1 MSQVLWTRELAI
13 DPAGKETLVIHC
25 SDWRFVEVTHAFL
38 REYLKVAS
46 YDLVAVPGAVHFLVS
61 HLFPKYSWVA
71 RHWLKFLLKHHGTKR
86 VIAFSHEDCG
96 WYKFMH
102 SAEEWSSKLFTAQ
115 AEDSARAAR
124 AIADIR
130 EGVSYEHYFVSFA
143 ENKVA
148 VSKVV

>member
-1 MSQVLWTRELAI
+1 
-13 DPAGKETLVIHC
+13 
-25 SDWRFVEVTHAFL
+25 
-38 REYLKVAS
+38 
-46 YDLVAVPGAVHFLVS
+46 
-61 HLFPKYSWVA
+61 
-71 RHWLKFLLKHHGTKR
+71 
-86 VIAFSHEDCG
+86 
-96 WYKFMH
+96 MH